1 MKKIRLICY
10 TVFLAVLVA
19 FVSLTDIQQ
28 NNIANSIDINSMA
41 SSLVIQ
47 KEDKGIQEE
56 DMVPTELN
64 IAPATIQKTFQEM
77 YDDMTIAQREEALY
91 AGTLHMEYSALYTYS
106 WERLSVA
113 KGALY
118 FNGHK
123 ETYYSEKV
131 LPGTSLNIPGRHVAD
146 DGTIRDGDGYICVA
160 ADGAYMPKG
169 SILITS
175 LGPAKVYDSGCAYGI
190 IDIYVSW

>member
-10 TVFLAVLVA
+10 TVFLAVLTV
-19 FVSLTDIQQ
+19 FVGLTAIQQ
-28 NNIANSIDINSMA
+28 NNLANSIDINSMA

-91 AGTLHMEYSALYTYS
+91 AGTLHMEYSALYT
-106 WERLSVA
+106 
-113 KGALY
+113 
-118 FNGHK
+118 
-123 ETYYSEKV
+123 
-131 LPGTSLNIPGRHVAD
+131 
-146 DGTIRDGDGYICVA
+146 
-160 ADGAYMPKG
+160 
-169 SILITS
+169 
-175 LGPAKVYDSGCAYGI
+175 
-190 IDIYVSW
+190 